1 MAAAWLYQ
9 AYRRFQGRSI
19 PGAVTLPL
27 LAAGLVYLQTPL
39 VQEFEGL
46 LRLTNAAFGFAT
58 VLGLWVLGRLLS
70 EQQRC

>member
-1 MAAAWLYQ
+1 M
-9 AYRRFQGRSI
+9 
-19 PGAVTLPL
+19 TLPL